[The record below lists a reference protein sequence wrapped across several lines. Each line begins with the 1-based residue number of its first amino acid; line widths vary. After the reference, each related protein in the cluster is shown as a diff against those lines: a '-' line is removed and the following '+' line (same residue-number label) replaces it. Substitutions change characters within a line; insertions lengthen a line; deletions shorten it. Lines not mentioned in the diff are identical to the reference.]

1 MRKKFVAKNFIL
13 VALIV
18 TFLAPMLLVPTE
30 TFAQFDPAEG
40 NPTIGGHPL
49 GANSAGRNWWDST
62 TGFFGGIIDF
72 IKNPVTWFADK
83 AIVGAALAI
92 NLIIAGIAKAFL
104 VLAGWSIDF
113 ALSLNSQVLLLP
125 AVQVGWR
132 IVRDI
137 ANLGF
142 VLGIIVIAFGT
153 ILRSQSYGMRQA
165 LWKLIVM
172 AVLVNFS
179 LSICGVFLD
188 AAGIITQ
195 FFIDKATGAGGWS
208 FSFALAGAFSP
219 GLFEPVNG
227 GAGLDVIPRMLQALA
242 SVFFTFIFTF
252 VALVSFFSLSTMLL
266 IRFVH
271 VAFLLILA
279 PIAWLGWVF
288 PNISV
293 GSGNIYH
300 MWWSKFIQWTFFPP
314 IVSFF
319 LYLAI
324 YTMKDSAGTTARI
337 ISTANQAGSAAG
349 DAFAGKLMLGNAAAT
364 GIGLT
369 ASIGEMFVFLALM
382 NGGLMAAHALSI
394 TGAATAIKIAG
405 WGGSFVTGL
414 VTGGAIAVKN
424 RAMLAR
430 QQPVMDK
437 DNKPTGQT
445 TTAAQRVAMR
455 LSTMKIPGLGAFG
468 QVGKVFQ
475 GAAIGVSKAT
485 KGIQETVEARAK
497 ELEVLPKEHQQRL
510 AKAVTSLTNPIEA
523 AAISITNA
531 KGGYKDTDG
540 KQLDAGLVD
549 LLIKAN
555 QTTNTERK
563 VLDYNPHFAD
573 KFGAKFGWEAG
584 KEVEEAMKKIS
595 PDKYP
600 DWNKDAFAGPAGQKV
615 VLNMSSSGIR
625 NIGERGTPELQKK
638 FIDSFEALEKD
649 LKDSDKP
656 KYTELKRVIYTN
668 IDYQGV
674 VDPEKREAFKKEMR
688 AKKKERAE
696 GKDWREPRGYM

>member
-300 MWWSKFIQWTFFPP
+300 MWWSKFIQWTFFTP

-424 RAMLAR
+424 RAYLAGKR
-430 QQPVMDK
+430 EEVDK
-437 DNKPTGQT
+437 EGKKTGQT
-445 TTAAQRVAMR
+445 TTAAQRVMMG

-485 KGIQETVEARAK
+485 KNIQGSVEARAK
-497 ELEVLPKEHQQRL
+497 ELEILPKEHQQRL
-510 AKAVTSLTNPIEA
+510 ANAVTSLTNPMEA
-523 AAISITNA
+523 AAISMANA
-531 KGGYKDTDG
+531 KGGYANVKEEQQ
-540 KQLDAGLVD
+540 KILIDANKKTG
-549 LLIKAN
+549 
-555 QTTNTERK
+555 TERQ
-563 VLDYNPHFAD
+563 VLDYNPHMA
-573 KFGAKFGWEAG
+573 KEFGQ
-584 KEVEEAMKKIS
+584 EVAEVLKKIS
-595 PDKYP
+595 PDKYA
-600 DWNKDAFAGPAGQKV
+600 DWNKDAFNNREV

-625 NIGERGTPELQKK
+625 VIGDRGSPELQEK
-638 FIDSFEALEKD
+638 FVKSFETLEKS
-649 LKDSDKP
+649 LGDSDKP
-656 KYTELKRVIYTN
+656 RYTELKKVIYTN
-668 IDYQGV
+668 VDYQGV
-674 VDPEKREAFKKEMR
+674 VNPEKREAFKKEMR
-688 AKKKERAE
+688 AKKKERVE
-696 GKDWREPRGYM
+696 GKDWREPRGCM